1 MNRRLVAIALAL
13 WTSLAAPSLPAQAG
27 SSEPAAYRVTER
39 SDFSLYR
46 DGRYAGHAYRETRGS
61 VAPLGLGPGGAA
73 SYEARYYL
81 LEETLRDMRSAAR
94 GVDRSG
100 LARFSLLPG
109 GAMEFEE
116 VSAFP
121 RLRNLPALPSA
132 ELETGLVWTA
142 PGELA
147 VDLGGATAILPFL
160 AEYRC
165 LGSSEYS
172 GRAAIKLG
180 AKFALRYRALGGG
193 APKEHSFV
201 QASGTHDLEIFLDA
215 ANLDPIFIRDRFDET
230 YVLASG
236 GSERRSGFALI
247 FYEGSVPLDRASGL
261 AAIRGVGPVGAATV
275 SSPATPLAPA
285 QPAPGQPAEGLPAP
299 GPLAPAQP
307 VAGPPA
313 PEAGEGAVPPGAG
326 PGPIIADAAESALD
340 EAGVELG
347 ESSAGI
353 VLRVRD
359 LRFVADSEELL
370 ESETWRLDTIAE
382 ALAALPGRRFLV
394 EGHSASVGKASGELE
409 LSKRRA
415 ARVAEELVARG
426 IDPRLVMY
434 RGLGSSIPL
443 FPNDREEG
451 RAANRR
457 VEINVLDY

>member
-1 MNRRLVAIALAL
+1 VNRRPVAIALAF
-13 WTSLAAPSLPAQAG
+13 WTSLAVPSLPAQAG

-46 DGRYAGHAYRETRGS
+46 DGKYAGHAYRETRGS
-61 VAPLGLGPGGAA
+61 VAPLGHGPGGAA

-142 PGELA
+142 PGEIA
-147 VDLGGATAILPFL
+147 VDSGGATAILPFL
-160 AEYRC
+160 AEYLC

-193 APKEHSFV
+193 APEEHSFV
-201 QASGTHDLEIFLDA
+201 RASGTHDLEIFLDA
-215 ANLDPIFIRDRFDET
+215 ANLDPLFIRDRFDET

-247 FYEGSVPLDRASGL
+247 FFEGSVPLDRASGL

-275 SSPATPLAPA
+275 SSPATPS
-285 QPAPGQPAEGLPAP
+285 
-299 GPLAPAQP
+299 APAQP
-307 VAGPPA
+307 VAGLPV
-313 PEAGEGAVPPGAG
+313 PEAGEGTVPPGAG

-457 VEINVLDY
+457 VEITVLDY